1 MVQQPIHGRRRRV
14 SGRAQAVVYVLLAL
28 GALIMLFPLIDMV
41 LMSFKSMSEMGT
53 SPVGLPQSWLFS
65 NYSTAWSQGNLGQ
78 YLVNSAIVSA
88 CSVVFVLLLSS
99 LTAYVLARFEF
110 PGNAFIYLLFLAGLA
125 LPIQLIAVPL
135 FIIMK
140 NLSLLNTLISVILV
154 YTASGMSFSVFLLV
168 NFFRTI
174 PVDLEEAA
182 SIEGANSLSIYWLIM
197 LPLLRPALTTVGLF
211 NFVSSWNA
219 LFFPLIFLNDNS
231 RMTVTVGVLSFV
243 GQYSTQW
250 NLLLPALVII
260 TLPTVLVCIVASR
273 QFIRGLTAG
282 ALRM

>member
-1 MVQQPIHGRRRRV
+1 MVQQPIHRRRRRV
-14 SGRAQAVVYVLLAL
+14 SGREQAVVYILLAL

-41 LMSFKSMSEMGT
+41 LMSFKSMSEIGT
-53 SPVGLPQSWLFS
+53 APVGLPQTWLFS
-65 NYSTAWSQGNLGQ
+65 NYGTAWSQGNLGQ

-99 LTAYVLARFEF
+99 LAAYVLARFEF

-140 NLSLLNTLISVILV
+140 DLSLLNTLISVILV

-197 LPLLRPALTTVGLF
+197 LPLLRPAFTTVGLF

-231 RMTVTVGVLSFV
+231 KMTVTVGVLSFV

>member
-1 MVQQPIHGRRRRV
+1 MVQQPIHRRRRRV
-14 SGRAQAVVYVLLAL
+14 SGREQAVVYILLTL

-41 LMSFKSMSEMGT
+41 LMSFKSMSEIGT
-53 SPVGLPQSWLFS
+53 APVGLPQTWLFS
-65 NYSTAWSQGNLGQ
+65 NYGTAWSQGNLGQ

-99 LTAYVLARFEF
+99 LAAYVLARFEF

-140 NLSLLNTLISVILV
+140 DLSLLNTLISVILV

-197 LPLLRPALTTVGLF
+197 LPLLRPAFTTVGLF

-231 RMTVTVGVLSFV
+231 KMTVTVGVLSFV